1 MKKLTLLLMFQALLL
16 MPIFAATDWVLG
28 RNQIHNL
35 LDAVEKGPDGV
46 ETPPSKYQNGVDGNA
61 IDTKGHFENAAL
73 AMTLTDEIT
82 PKPDYVPSNDDKFF
96 GIKAINWSGK
106 KYQQKVSVPIVE
118 FKQANTLEDDDKSME
133 LNDLKWLETIDFSTN
148 YFRSVSILGR
158 DDMTALTTVN
168 LSNNPT
174 LESLSIIGCPELTS
188 VDITNCELTI
198 AEVQTIQDNVTLKS
212 GGTLAYALQGA
223 KESNYASVDINE
235 LLTANGVG
243 TVSSWSVMPVSNE
256 NGVYVFDVAQNVV
269 LTLSNPTYPGIEIKY
284 NYNLLTAQLV
294 TINKTQILC
303 TIAVDNLTNP
313 GVAPVVGD
321 EVQITVTPNGYY
333 NLVSFKIDGI
343 DATLD
348 ANNQYILELEEGE
361 YTLEATYNTEFSGL
375 GSGTLGEPYQIANQL
390 QLNQVRYYPTAYYL
404 LTDDIALTLSGQGWE
419 PIANF
424 AGEFDGNGKAITGLM
439 INRPNT
445 GNVGV
450 FSHVKANGVVKNLA
464 VNASTITS
472 KEITGGIVGRLSDN
486 AKIKECF
493 FSGTISCTGEDVGG
507 IVGWVEGSALVE
519 NCYSSADVTAKDRA
533 GGVVGR
539 LKDDNA
545 EVRYSYSTGVMTA
558 TQYSAGGVVGSYNA
572 GSPKITA
579 CFALNSNVSGNGDSK
594 RIIGWDQNSV
604 KSNNYAFSEMLLN
617 ESVVVDG
624 TTTNSNGA
632 NISKANAK
640 LSASYTSVDWD
651 FDDIWEM
658 GLGYTLPVLRNVSTS
673 AQPNALPTHL
683 DNGTDVNANNEVSF
697 KVYPTI
703 TDGIVNIIDKPSDSM
718 VYVFN
723 LSGMRVKQTNTSTVD
738 LSTLATGVYFIHV
751 DNSIV
756 KIIKR

>member
-1 MKKLTLLLMFQALLL
+1 MVYGGGT
-16 MPIFAATDWVLG
+16 WVVG
-28 RNQIHNL
+28 TNHVVNL
-35 LDAVEKGPDGV
+35 LESIEQGTGDVPPEVPYKEDGSLN
-46 ETPPSKYQNGVDGNA
+46 TDY
-61 IDTKGHFENAAL
+61 DTWKEIEGI
-73 AMTLTDEIT
+73 TLTTADVQ
-82 PKPDYVPSNDDKFF
+82 PDYLDWQDKDKHWRAFVS
-96 GIKAINWSGK
+96 INFSDKGYK
-106 KYQQKVSVPIVE
+106 QKVGTVISFIQPSVS
-118 FKQANTLEDDDKSME
+118 EDDYPEDFDWE
-133 LNDLKWLETIDFSTN
+133 GYCDRRDIRWLESIDFSGNDFHTVLVDGGP
-148 YFRSVSILGR
+148 YQAMILKS
-158 DDMTALTTVN
+158 LN
-168 LSNNPT
+168 LSNNPNLNSLVIENCPD
-174 LESLSIIGCPELTS
+174 LEDVNVSY
-188 VDITNCELTI
+188 CELTFEQI
-198 AEVQTIQDNVTLKS
+198 KDIEENISLKAEGTFTYSMQGNKS
-212 GGTLAYALQGA
+212 TRYDI
-223 KESNYASVDINE
+223 VDLNA

-243 TVSSWSVMPVSNE
+243 TQVNWSVEPVSYDGN
-256 NGVYVFDVAQNVV
+256 VYMFAEAQDDVI
-269 LTLSNPTYPGIEIKY
+269 LTLTNESYAGYSIQY
-284 NYNLLTAQLV
+284 NYSLV
-294 TINKTQILC
+294 DGTLATINKDVTNC
-303 TIAVDNLTNP
+303 TINIENLTNP
-313 GVAPVVGD
+313 GKPVMVGD
-321 EVQITVTPNGYY
+321 EVKITVTPNGYY
-333 NLVSFKIDGI
+333 NLVSFKIDGT

-390 QLNQVRYYPTAYYL
+390 QLNQVRNYPTAYYV
-404 LTDDIALTLSGQGWE
+404 LTNDIALTLSGQGWE

-424 AGEFDGNGKAITGLM
+424 EGEFDGNGKAITGLM
-439 INRPNT
+439 INRPNAT
-445 GNVGV
+445 NVGI
-450 FSHVKANGVVKNLA
+450 FANVKTNGVVKNLA

-472 KEITGGIVGRLSDN
+472 KEITGGIVGILSDN
-486 AKIKECF
+486 AKIQECF

-545 EVRYSYSTGVMTA
+545 EVLYSYSTGVITA

-579 CFALNSNVSGNGDSK
+579 CFALNSSVSGNGDSK
-594 RIIGWDQNSV
+594 RIIGWDQSSV

-658 GLGYTLPVLRNVSTS
+658 GLGYTLPILRNVSTS

-683 DNGTDVNANNEVSF
+683 DNGTDVNANNEISV

-703 TDGIVNIIDKPSDSM
+703 TDGIVNVIDKPSDSM

-738 LSTLATGVYFIHV
+738 LSTLATGVYFMHI